1 MEGRLGR
8 FAPQIHA
15 ITRIL
20 AGVMFA
26 CHGAQK
32 LFGAFG
38 GVQGEMPAPMLYTAG
53 VIEFFGGLLMAVG
66 LYASWA
72 AFFASGQM
80 AVAYFLAHWPAAG
93 PERFPGQGSFWPIL
107 NHGELAV
114 VYCWLFLGFAATG
127 AGTWSLDERMG
138 RGKRAT

>member
-1 MEGRLGR
+1 MERQLGR

-20 AGVMFA
+20 VGVMFA

-38 GVQGEMPAPMLYTAG
+38 GVQGEMPAPMLYLG
-53 VIEFFGGLLMAVG
+53 GIIEFFGGLMIAGG
-66 LYASWA
+66 LYTSWA
-72 AFFASGQM
+72 AFFASGMM
-80 AVAYFLAHWPAAG
+80 AVAYFIAHWPSAG
-93 PERFPGQGSFWPIL
+93 PERFPGQGAFWPIL

-114 VYCWLFLGFAATG
+114 VYCWVFLGLAATG
-127 AGTWSLDERMG
+127 GGIWSADAAMG
-138 RGKRAT
+138 KKPAT